1 VLPGGRDL
9 KCRLVESLS
18 DRARRFEEKQKTKLP
33 AAIESTLTNRVALV
47 TAAVE
52 KHPENE
58 TFRDMLQVPM
68 EDPAGQSASTLSM
81 CSLLS
86 LHTFSLYSPFSR

>member
-1 VLPGGRDL
+1 MLPGGRDL
-9 KCRLVESLS
+9 KCRLAESLS

-33 AAIESTLTNRVALV
+33 AAIDSTLTNRVALV
-47 TAAVE
+47 TTAVE

-68 EDPAGQSASTLSM
+68 EEPAGQSSSTL
-81 CSLLS
+81 
-86 LHTFSLYSPFSR
+86 